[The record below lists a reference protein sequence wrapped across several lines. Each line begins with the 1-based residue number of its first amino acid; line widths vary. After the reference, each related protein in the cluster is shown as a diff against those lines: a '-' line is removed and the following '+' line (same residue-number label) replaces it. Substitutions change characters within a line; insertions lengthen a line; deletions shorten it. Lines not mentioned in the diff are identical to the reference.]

1 VIVFTFRMD
10 IGMKYYDKDSEIYR
24 CVLYYFYTFDI
35 IIQRKHKSIYHSCML
50 RTDWLVYCVARFAAT
65 VGNGFSNGNVGFG
78 EARMSSLSFHAT
90 LANPLCFF
98 PLPTPDL

>member
-1 VIVFTFRMD
+1 MTKILKYTGVFF
-10 IGMKYYDKDSEIYR
+10 
-24 CVLYYFYTFDI
+24 I
-35 IIQRKHKSIYHSCML
+35 IFIPNQYHCCML